1 MWVESCFKVELPQDN
16 QLQVNR
22 WRDWKEAWRNQRPTI
37 PDKELQQLAHLP
49 LRLEQH
55 CHRRR
60 LHQLQDLHRP
70 RQGVSK
76 NILPASSLVFCQGVC
91 QTDSVFILCPFSR
104 VLSSSYV
111 LSEGFC
117 LHPGLYKLCCCRC
130 LWPVQDEGLQVF
142 RTFQQIS
149 IS

>member
-1 MWVESCFKVELPQDN
+1 MWVESCFKVELPQDF

-70 RQGVSK
+70 SQGGTLEHVIFGF
-76 NILPASSLVFCQGVC
+76 NLL
-91 QTDSVFILCPFSR
+91 SR
-104 VLSSSYV
+104 APSSSGIVQIV
-111 LSEGFC
+111 LLSLLVGSSEQETAGIVD
-117 LHPGLYKLCCCRC
+117 KK
-130 LWPVQDEGLQVF
+130 
-142 RTFQQIS
+142 QQQQ
-149 IS
+149 